1 MFHCRQINKVQIANG
16 FIGLQWNY
24 SRSVV
29 ERKICRILG
38 TVSNHCS
45 LPVASAAVSASYSWF
60 NVGVPFAHNRKCT
73 SVRRASSASAKNVDE
88 YDYII
93 VGAGSAGC
101 VLANRLTGSDQ
112 TRKVLLV
119 EAGPD
124 ADRNWK
130 VRMPASGMQC
140 LKNTRYNWCYETVP
154 QVKFRFQFSL
164 ARLLHVVYD
173 VRRNQNASKLILV
186 QLLWHSLSRL

>member
-1 MFHCRQINKVQIANG
+1 MFHCRQISKVQIANS
-16 FIGLQWNY
+16 FIGLQ
-24 SRSVV
+24 SV
-29 ERKICRILG
+29 EKRKICRVLLQ
-38 TVSNHCS
+38 TVSKHCS
-45 LPVASAAVSASYSWF
+45 LSPASVAASASYSWF
-60 NVGVPFAHNRKCT
+60 NVRVPFAHNRKCT

-112 TRKVLLV
+112 TTKVLLV

-130 VRMPASGMQC
+130 VLMPASGMQC
-140 LKNTRYNWCYETVP
+140 LKDPRYNWCYETVP

-164 ARLLHVVYD
+164 ARLYRHAARR
-173 VRRNQNASKLILV
+173 VRITPQSE
-186 QLLWHSLSRL
+186 SLQTDFSAITMA